1 MGLLDGL
8 VSGALGQIMGGGQ
21 QGGGL
26 AKIALGMLMNQG
38 GGAGGAAGGLGGL
51 LQQLQGAGLG
61 DQVKS
66 WVGTGPNMPVSADQI
81 MAALGHGQVQQMA
94 QQLGVQPQQAA
105 GGLAAML
112 PELINHLTPNG
123 AVPAQNDL
131 SGMLG
136 SLMKQIGH

>member
-8 VSGALGQIMGGGQ
+8 VGGALGQIMGGSQ

-26 AKIALGMLMNQG
+26 AKIALGMLMGQQG
-38 GGAGGAAGGLGGL
+38 QVGGGLGGL

-66 WVGTGPNMPVSADQI
+66 WVGNGPNMPVSAEQI
-81 MAALGHGQVQQMA
+81 MAALGQGQVQQVA

-123 AVPAQNDL
+123 AVPPQNDL

>member
-8 VSGALGQIMGGGQ
+8 VGGALGQIMGGQ

-26 AKIALGMLMNQG
+26 AKLALGMLMNQG
-38 GGAGGAAGGLGGL
+38 GGAGGAGGGLGGL

-61 DQVKS
+61 EQVKS
-66 WVGTGPNMPVSADQI
+66 WVGGGPNMPVSADQI
-81 MAALGHGQVQQMA
+81 MAALGQGQVQQMA